1 MNNKDRDILFKITKG
16 EHLQLKKLS
25 RKDQQVYY
33 LYLRL
38 KQKFKDII
46 TKPTIH

>member
-1 MNNKDRDILFKITKG
+1 MSLKNQDILFKITKG
-16 EHLQLKKLS
+16 EHLQVKKLS
-25 RKDQQVYY
+25 REDQEVYY

-46 TKPTIH
+46 TKPTTH